1 MDKDVHNDDYWI
13 PFADLMTGMMLIFLL
28 LSIALIVKIRHVSDS
43 YVNVKLKIYN
53 DLYKEFK
60 NDLPTW
66 NASLSKDDLT
76 IKFNEPSILFT
87 TGKAN
92 LKPRFE
98 NILSDFFPR
107 YIRKLQS
114 DGSYKSNIREI
125 RIDGYTS
132 SVWGASTSIDEN
144 MDLSQQR
151 TRQVLE
157 YVYNLE
163 GASISYNIAYRRFIR
178 DYVTA
183 NGLSSSHLI
192 YNKDG
197 TENIEASQRV
207 EFKIDLNADQKLK
220 QIYKAD
226 F

>member
-1 MDKDVHNDDYWI
+1 
-13 PFADLMTGMMLIFLL
+13 
-28 LSIALIVKIRHVSDS
+28 
-43 YVNVKLKIYN
+43 
-53 DLYKEFK
+53 
-60 NDLPTW
+60 
-66 NASLSKDDLT
+66 
-76 IKFNEPSILFT
+76 
-87 TGKAN
+87 
-92 LKPRFE
+92 
-98 NILSDFFPR
+98 
-107 YIRKLQS
+107 
-114 DGSYKSNIREI
+114 
-125 RIDGYTS
+125 
-132 SVWGASTSIDEN
+132 
-144 MDLSQQR
+144 
-151 TRQVLE
+151 
-157 YVYNLE
+157 LE